1 MLIKHKTQLQAGKKY
16 WYISVPQCCHFNN
29 LKVKDDIFK
38 GGQNQ
43 GMNDTSVDGMILF
56 DSKAEADNFLK
67 AIKAMMNNKI
77 IQ

>member
-1 MLIKHKTQLQAGKKY
+1 MLIKSKTQLQVGRKY

-29 LKVKDDIFK
+29 LKVKEDIFK

-43 GMNDTSVDGMILF
+43 GMNATSVYGMIIF
-56 DSKAEADNFLK
+56 DSKAEADNYLK
-67 AIKAMMNNKI
+67 TIKAMTNNMI

>member
-1 MLIKHKTQLQAGKKY
+1 MLIKNKTQLQVGKKY

-29 LKVKDDIFK
+29 LKVKEDIFK

-43 GMNDTSVDGMILF
+43 GMNYTSVDGMILF
-56 DSKAEADNFLK
+56 DSKAEADNCLTT
-67 AIKAMMNNKI
+67 IKAMTNNMI

>member
-1 MLIKHKTQLQAGKKY
+1 
-16 WYISVPQCCHFNN
+16 
-29 LKVKDDIFK
+29 
-38 GGQNQ
+38 
-43 GMNDTSVDGMILF
+43 MNDTSVDGMILF